1 MGGFDRVADIYRVRE
16 KIYFAVQAFREMAG
30 ERGKRG
36 ISNFIIHS
44 IEVYFVSTAKIT
56 CFFAPAIRSPKDVG
70 DKGINTFYLICSIL
84 LDISLRRERE

>member
-1 MGGFDRVADIYRVRE
+1 MSRIFIEYAKRYISQCKPFVKWRE
-16 KIYFAVQAFREMAG
+16 KGVRQ
-30 ERGKRG
+30 GKRG